1 MRHQSDTNGKRYISK
16 KNLFRFAALLF
27 IISSILFFFYH
38 PYRFYEVIAGRLYR
52 SVQLSPDDLDNIIN
66 KEGIKTI
73 INFRDEI
80 NGKRWLD
87 YGEKICAQYKV
98 VLLNFDIETNKLPK
112 YSVCQGVINSLT
124 KVERP
129 ILIHSMNS
137 LDITG
142 FFSGLAL
149 CLEKNPP
156 LLVIED
162 QFSLRFGLIP
172 LFRSAGPPILSK
184 YKDWLQKRSKS
195 HSRKALFHWM
205 KNEYT
210 SNLATVQYYIDGI
223 NQNYFNEERLK
234 LNDALDT
241 ITVHGWAFSFPNKK
255 PPDLFKIF
263 IDKQPLPEIIFNR
276 NRKDV
281 VSYYGLEESFKE
293 SCMIGWEVS
302 IPKISLSK
310 GKHSISLKIGS
321 NGNEIIT
328 INNKAIFYLL

>member
-1 MRHQSDTNGKRYISK
+1 MRHHSHTNGKIYISK
-16 KNLFRFAALLF
+16 KIFFRFAAILF

-38 PYRFYEVIAGRLYR
+38 PNRFYEVIAGSLYR
-52 SVQLSPDDLDNIIN
+52 GTQLSPDDLGNIIN

-73 INFRDEI
+73 INLRDEK

-87 YGEKICAQYKV
+87 HGERICAQYKA
-98 VLLNFDIETNKLPK
+98 VLLNFDTEANKLPK
-112 YSVCQGVINSLT
+112 YSVCQGVINALT
-124 KVERP
+124 KVEGP
-129 ILIHSMNS
+129 ILIHSLNS
-137 LDITG
+137 LDMTG

-149 CLEKNPP
+149 CLKKDPP
-156 LLVIED
+156 LSVIED

-172 LFRSAGPPILSK
+172 LFRSVGPAILSK

-195 HSRKALFHWM
+195 HSRKTLFYWM

-223 NQNYFNEERLK
+223 NQNYFNEEHLR

-241 ITVHGWAFSFPNKK
+241 ITVHGWAFSFPNKE
-255 PPDLFKIF
+255 PPDVFKIF
-263 IDKQPLPEIIFNR
+263 IDKQPLPEVIFNR

-281 VSYYGLEESFKE
+281 VSYYGLEESFKQ
-293 SCMIGWEVS
+293 SCMFGWEVS
-302 IPKISLSK
+302 IPKNSLSK

-321 NGNEIIT
+321 NGNEMIS